1 LIFQGYFTLGGKFA
15 SSFKRMCI
23 DTAGPMVVG
32 CIILAILIGQK
43 VVSADADALKLTAV
57 LLTNTIYQLG
67 LMFLLGYALVEYPR
81 SLWTMSNIDKY
92 LLQVQNRASSQF
104 KDISD
109 AQLNVSFAV
118 ADVLKTKSSV
128 SES

>member
-1 LIFQGYFTLGGKFA
+1 MAGKLS

-23 DTAGPMVVG
+23 DTAVPMVVG
-32 CIILAILIGQK
+32 CIILGILIGQK

-57 LLTNTIYQLG
+57 LLTNTIYELG

-81 SLWTMSNIDKY
+81 TLWTMSNLEKY
-92 LLQVQNRASSQF
+92 LLQVQTRASSQF

-128 SES
+128 RIICDG